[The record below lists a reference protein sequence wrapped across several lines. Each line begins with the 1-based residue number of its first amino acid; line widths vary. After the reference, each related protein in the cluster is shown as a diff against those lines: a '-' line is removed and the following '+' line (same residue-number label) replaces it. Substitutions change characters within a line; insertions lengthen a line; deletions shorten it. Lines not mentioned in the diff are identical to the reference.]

1 MIKMKILVVCGHGLG
16 SSFMVEMNAQE
27 ALRNINAPSDIEV
40 EHSDIMTASPD
51 MADLFICGRDLEENA
66 ERLGNVLVLDNILD
80 KDELQEKL
88 EAKLKEDN
96 LI

>member
-1 MIKMKILVVCGHGLG
+1 MKILVVCGHGLG

-27 ALRNINAPSDIEV
+27 VLRNINAPSDIEV

>member
-1 MIKMKILVVCGHGLG
+1 MKILVVCGHGLG

-27 ALRNINAPSDIEV
+27 ALRNLNAPSDIEV

-66 ERLGNVLVLDNILD
+66 ERLGNVLILDNILD
-80 KDELQEKL
+80 KEELQEKL

>member
-1 MIKMKILVVCGHGLG
+1 MKILVVCGHGLA